1 MVSTKCFA
9 FLVFCLFCALHV
21 FRSFYVSPIKRVVL
35 SDSVLP
41 LGSQKCE
48 TIQQLNLKKYFII
61 DRGIALSAFMSSITA
76 PFCDL
81 LQ

>member
-1 MVSTKCFA
+1 MKVRGKAMVSTKCFA

-21 FRSFYVSPIKRVVL
+21 FRF

>member
-1 MVSTKCFA
+1 MHFP
-9 FLVFCLFCALHV
+9 CLGL
-21 FRSFYVSPIKRVVL
+21 FRHHQYNESVVL

-41 LGSQKCE
+41 LGSRKCE

-61 DRGIALSAFMSSITA
+61 DRGIALSAFKSSITA